1 MFDKSDSL
9 FTFANQLIIGKYE
22 EKLFLCRWSVI
33 ASLGYGSMFRTKGKA
48 DKAAVVADSIVVKTD
63 SVAADSTG
71 YIVKVGE
78 PAPDFT
84 ITLTDGKQMKL
95 SELRGKVVMLQFTAS
110 WCGVCRKEMPFIEK
124 DIWLKHKNNPEFALI
139 GIDRDEP
146 LDKVIAFGKSV
157 GVTYPLGL
165 DPGAD
170 IFAKYALRESGI
182 TRNVLIDREGK
193 IVKLT
198 RLYNEEEFASLV
210 DQIDE
215 MLKK

>member
-1 MFDKSDSL
+1 MYFFYICSLTNDCKKMKKKIMNVCGVALLAVSLLACSGQKKGAEAAESVSD
-9 FTFANQLIIGKYE
+9 TVK
-22 EKLFLCRWSVI
+22 
-33 ASLGYGSMFRTKGKA
+33 
-48 DKAAVVADSIVVKTD
+48 VATEAMS
-63 SVAADSTG
+63 AQADSTG
-71 YIVKVGE
+71 YIVRIGE
-78 PAPDFT
+78 IAPDFT
-84 ITLTDGKQMKL
+84 ITLTDGKQVTL
-95 SELRGKVVMLQFTAS
+95 SSLRGEVVMLQFTAS

-124 DIWLKHKNNPEFALI
+124 DIWLKHKDNADFALI

-146 LDKVIAFGKSV
+146 LEKVLAFAKST

-170 IFAKYALRESGI
+170 IFAKYALRDAGI

-210 DQIDE
+210 QQINE
-215 MLKK
+215 MLK

>member
-1 MFDKSDSL
+1 MYFFYICSLTNDCKKMKKKSMNVGGVALLAVSL
-9 FTFANQLIIGKYE
+9 LACSGQKKGAE
-22 EKLFLCRWSVI
+22 AAESV
-33 ASLGYGSMFRTKGKA
+33 SDTVK
-48 DKAAVVADSIVVKTD
+48 VATEAMS
-63 SVAADSTG
+63 AQADSTG
-71 YIVKVGE
+71 YIVRIGE
-78 PAPDFT
+78 MAPDFT
-84 ITLTDGKQMKL
+84 ITLTDGKQVTL
-95 SELRGKVVMLQFTAS
+95 SSLRGKVVMLQFTAS

-124 DIWLKHKNNPEFALI
+124 DIWLKHKDNADFALI

-146 LDKVIAFGKSV
+146 LEKVLAFAKST

-170 IFAKYALRESGI
+170 IFAKYALRDAGI

-210 DQIDE
+210 QQINE
-215 MLKK
+215 MLK

>member
-1 MFDKSDSL
+1 MCFFYICNLTNDYTKMKKKIMNVCGTAFLAISVLACSGQKKGATDTVVS
-9 FTFANQLIIGKYE
+9 ADNVKII
-22 EKLFLCRWSVI
+22 
-33 ASLGYGSMFRTKGKA
+33 A
-48 DKAAVVADSIVVKTD
+48 DVMTSE
-63 SVAADSTG
+63 ADSTG
-71 YIVKVGE
+71 YIVRVGE
-78 PAPDFT
+78 MAPDFT
-84 ITLTDGKQMKL
+84 ITLTDGKQVSL
-95 SELRGKVVMLQFTAS
+95 SSLRGKVVMLQFTAS

-124 DIWLKHKNNPEFALI
+124 DIWLKHKNNADFALI

-146 LDKVIAFGKSV
+146 LDKVLAFAKST

-182 TRNVLIDREGK
+182 TRNVLIDKEGK

-210 DQIDE
+210 QAINE
-215 MLKK
+215 MLK

>member
-1 MFDKSDSL
+1 MKSVPKFL
-9 FTFANQLIIGKYE
+9 FIIIAVMV
-22 EKLFLCRWSVI
+22 SVI
-33 ASLGYGSMFRTKGKA
+33 AGTMGVSGQN
-48 DKAAVVADSIVVKTD
+48 AASAEDRQ
-63 SVAADSTG
+63 
-71 YIVKVGE
+71 YLVKVGDM
-78 PAPDFT
+78 APDF
-84 ITLTDGKQMKL
+84 DMKL
-95 SELRGKVVMLQFTAS
+95 PDGSKVKLSSLRGKIVMLQFTAS

-124 DIWLKHKNNPEFALI
+124 DIWQKHQANDRFVLI

-146 LDKVIAFGKSV
+146 LDKVIAFGKAV

-182 TRNVLIDREGK
+182 TRNVLIDRDGR

-210 DQIDE
+210 ARIDA
-215 MLKK
+215 MLTK